1 MSHTSHPS
9 NSIYFT
15 NYLTGLKIS
24 SYINVYNP
32 HALNTR
38 YKGPRGYQHVN
49 LTCMLYTYDLAKF
62 CTGTTLLIDKYMYI
76 SIHNTYIHNYY
87 TLWYTLHTHTSGGLS
102 TESFVVVLLY
112 TCTQRYY
119 HTVNYM

>member
-1 MSHTSHPS
+1 M
-9 NSIYFT
+9 
-15 NYLTGLKIS
+15 LL
-24 SYINVYNP
+24 
-32 HALNTR
+32 TR
-38 YKGPRGYQHVN
+38 YKGPRGYQHVK
-49 LTCMLYTYDLAKF
+49 LSCMLYTHDLAKF

-87 TLWYTLHTHTSGGLS
+87 TLWYALHTHTSGGLS

-119 HTVNYM
+119 HTVTTTCSSDSSTHEGIYVRKSDKLYRNKVIMQ